1 MPRYKKEKKYDYLE
15 DAYTMIIQIYDE
27 QGNEAK
33 VNETI
38 EAAKKELGK
47 K

>member
-1 MPRYKKEKKYDYLE
+1 
-15 DAYTMIIQIYDE
+15 MIIQIYDE